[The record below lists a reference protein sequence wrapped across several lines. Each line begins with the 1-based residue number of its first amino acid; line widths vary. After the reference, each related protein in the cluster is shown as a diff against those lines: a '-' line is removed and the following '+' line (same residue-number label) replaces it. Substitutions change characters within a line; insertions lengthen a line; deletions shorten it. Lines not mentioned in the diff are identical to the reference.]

1 MVETSRDEFNKEDEA
16 VLTSDPRARSL
27 AVKALSR
34 RHPASLAQHATSQPP
49 RVLLQYWDTPDVPSD
64 VAACMTTWNSLIAYD
79 FQRLTFDRARA
90 REFIGQTYSAE
101 QVAAF
106 DAARHPAIRSDYF
119 RLCYI
124 AARGG
129 WYVDADDAY
138 QGTDLTPLLKPRG
151 LRLQALCYDL
161 DSGQMVDA
169 AEALAGPDGQN
180 VIHYVNNDPLIA
192 RPEHP
197 ILIATLKR
205 ATTALLSPE
214 PAGHA
219 DVQAIAGPGA
229 ITLELARQ
237 SRRHSIF
244 SADLDVEIITDWD
257 GYARPVWDLAYRRDG
272 HDWRLWN
279 GRQAL

>member
-1 MVETSRDEFNKEDEA
+1 MVETPRDESDKEDEA

-27 AVKALSR
+27 AVKALCQRRPVSR
-34 RHPASLAQHATSQPP
+34 AQHVLSQPP
-49 RVLLQYWDTPDVPSD
+49 RVLLQYWDNPSVPSD
-64 VAACMTTWNSLIAYD
+64 VAACMTTWNSLISYD
-79 FQRLTFDRARA
+79 FQRVTFDRARA
-90 REFIGQTYSAE
+90 REFIGLNYSPE
-101 QVAAF
+101 HVAAF

-124 AARGG
+124 ADRGG

-138 QGTDLTPLLKPRG
+138 QGADLTPLLKPRG

-169 AEALAGPDGQN
+169 AEALAGPDDQN

-192 RPEHP
+192 RPKHP
-197 ILIATLKR
+197 ILIATLKH

-214 PAGHA
+214 PAGHV

-229 ITLELARQ
+229 ITFELARHN
-237 SRRHSIF
+237 RRDSIP
-244 SADLDVEIITDWD
+244 SVDLDVEILTDWD
-257 GYARPVWDLAYRRDG
+257 DYARPVWDLAYRRDG
-272 HDWRLWN
+272 HDWRVWD
-279 GRQAL
+279 GRQTL